1 VKRSAS
7 WYSWRRWRFPSITGR
22 STATQATV
30 SLAVSVGAAFLALVA
45 SFAIIGLTGSDP
57 ADAARALYDGAFGSR
72 ARIAGTLSKMIPLV
86 LVALGWIVAFS
97 TRRINIGF
105 EGQILVGGVFAVLVG
120 LWVGPLWAP
129 IHLGLG
135 VVAGILGGAIYAGF
149 AAWLWARRS
158 VNEIISTLLLNFVAI
173 QLVSWLVRGPI
184 QETTRTFPRSQPVP
198 QTARWP
204 RLLSNT
210 PLNWDILL
218 AGAMVLVI
226 WFLLSRTAF
235 GFRLRLTGANEEAAR
250 HAGISTVRITVM
262 ALLIS
267 GGLAGLVGGSLTLG
281 GESPSMTDNF
291 SAGYGF
297 AGIVVA
303 LLARNSPLATIPAA
317 LLFAAL
323 RQGGGLMEARVGI
336 SSALVLITQGL
347 VILLVA
353 GSGILFERMRA
364 ARVDTRMRGKRPPGE
379 LPLASVAPPLDIGP
393 EG

>member
-1 VKRSAS
+1 VKRPAS
-7 WYSWRRWRFPSITGR
+7 SRRPWQFLFVTGGT
-22 STATQATV
+22 TAAHAIASLGV
-30 SLAVSVGAAFLALVA
+30 SLGAAVVALVA
-45 SFAIIGLTGSDP
+45 SFAIIGITGGDP
-57 ADAARALYDGAFGSR
+57 AEGARALYEGAFGSR
-72 ARIAGTLSKMIPLV
+72 ARIAGTLSKMVPLV

-105 EGQILVGGVFAVLVG
+105 EGQILAGGVCAVLVG
-120 LWVGPLWAP
+120 LWVGPVWAP

-135 VVAGILGGAIYAGF
+135 VVAGIAGGAIYAGI
-149 AAWLWARRS
+149 AALLWARRS

-173 QLVSWLVRGPI
+173 QLVSWLIRGPI
-184 QETTRTFPRSQPVP
+184 QETTRTFPRSQPLP
-198 QTARWP
+198 ASARWP

-218 AGAMVLVI
+218 AAAMVLVV
-226 WFLLSRTAF
+226 WFVLRRTAF
-235 GFRLRLTGANEEAAR
+235 GFHLRLTGANEEAAR
-250 HAGISTVRITVM
+250 HAGISTVRMTVM
-262 ALLIS
+262 ALLVS
-267 GGLAGLVGGSLTLG
+267 GALAGLVGGSLTLG

-303 LLARNSPLATIPAA
+303 LLARNVPIATIPAA

-353 GSGILFERMRA
+353 GSGILFERLTA
-364 ARVDTRMRGKRPPGE
+364 TRVDARMKGKRPSDR
-379 LPLASVAPPLDIGP
+379 PLASVAPPA
-393 EG
+393 EGGAET

>member
-1 VKRSAS
+1 VKRPGS
-7 WYSWRRWRFPSITGR
+7 WSTWRLWLFTPVMGGT
-22 STATQATV
+22 TPAQAIV
-30 SLAVSVGAAFLALVA
+30 SLAVSVGAAVVALVA
-45 SFAIIGLTGSDP
+45 SFGIIGLTGNDP
-57 ADAARALYDGAFGSR
+57 AEAARALYDGAFGSR
-72 ARIAGTLSKMIPLV
+72 AQIAGTLSKMIPLV

-97 TRRINIGF
+97 ARRINIGF
-105 EGQILVGGVFAVLVG
+105 EGQILVGGVCAVLVG
-120 LWVGPLWAP
+120 LWVGPVWAP

-135 VVAGILGGAIYAGF
+135 LVAGIVGGAIYAGI

-173 QLVSWLVRGPI
+173 QLVSWLIRGPI
-184 QETTRTFPRSQPVP
+184 QEITRTFPRSRPVP
-198 QTARWP
+198 ATARWP

-210 PLNWDILL
+210 PLNWDIFV
-218 AGAMVLVI
+218 AAAMVLVV
-226 WFLLSRTAF
+226 WFVLSRTTF
-235 GFRLRLTGANEEAAR
+235 GYRLRLTGANEEAAR
-250 HAGISTVRITVM
+250 HAGISTIRITVM
-262 ALLIS
+262 ALLMS
-267 GGLAGLVGGSLTLG
+267 GGLAGLVGSSLTLG

-303 LLARNSPLATIPAA
+303 LLARNAPLATIPAA

-353 GSGILFERMRA
+353 GSGILFERLNA
-364 ARVDTRMRGKRPPGE
+364 ARVDTRTRGKGPPAKRPF
-379 LPLASVAPPLDIGP
+379 ASVAPPV
-393 EG
+393 EGRTET